1 MRRIVP
7 AMNRCVIFETTERSW
22 HGFDRIALPPD
33 HAALSRKS
41 VALYFYSKQRPQAE
55 IAGKHTTHYVNRQ
68 LPERFAPGYTL
79 RDDDATTLRELI
91 AHRDHQLQRLYAENA
106 ELLQA
111 RDRGG
116 CTCAICAD
124 ACRTIA
130 WVKAAARYR
139 CAVIRRRRSAPPARS
154 NAQSGVRRDRR
165 DRAATPRPRAE
176 SRAADAHRVRDRRR
190 AG

>member
-1 MRRIVP
+1 DFNYHPSERWHRRLNLIVYLNPRWEESWGGNLELYRDPYQDKQPVRRIVP

-111 RDRGG
+111 RDRF
-116 CTCAICAD
+116 IQL
-124 ACRTIA
+124 RRLY
-130 WVKAAARYR
+130 VRYLR
-139 CAVIRRRRSAPPARS
+139 
-154 NAQSGVRRDRR
+154 
-165 DRAATPRPRAE
+165 
-176 SRAADAHRVRDRRR
+176 
-190 AG
+190 